1 MNPITPVFPA
11 IKPHTATLPLST
23 ADRKELRASA
33 HHLSPLVIIGDA
45 GLTPGVMK
53 EIAVALKAH
62 ALIKIRVVGDDREA
76 RVGMLEQITTELKCG
91 AVQTIGKLLVIYKPK
106 PEAKPKEHLPK
117 KMAAMGLTEKPRKR
131 NFVAKPAE
139 EDKSKKYKYSDGYQ
153 PVYFEDQTRPGRAP
167 KLGTR
172 NPPMRRTPRP
182 DPAADGQAS
191 TSGTRST
198 SGLPRRTGRR

>member
-23 ADRKELRASA
+23 AARKELRASA

-45 GLTPGVMK
+45 GLTAGVMK

-62 ALIKIRVVGDDREA
+62 ALIKIRVAGDDRQA
-76 RVGMLEQITTELKCG
+76 RISMMEQITTELHCG
-91 AVQTIGKLLVIYKPK
+91 AVQSIGKLLVIYKPK
-106 PEAKPKEHLPK
+106 PESKPKEHLPK

-131 NFVAKPAE
+131 QVAAKPVE
-139 EDKSKKYKYSDGYQ
+139 DDKSKKYKYSDGYQ

-172 NPPMRRTPRP
+172 NPPLRRTPRP
-182 DPAADGQAS
+182 SPAPDGQS
-191 TSGTRST
+191 SGTGSS
-198 SGLPRRTGRR
+198 SGAPRRSGRR